1 MTNNSATPTPFYMRW
16 FDALSPNA
24 RGVFLVS
31 TGSMMLV
38 VMAAMSK
45 YLGQRLPP
53 FELVFFRALIGFLFL
68 LPLFWRDPLEPLRTK
83 RPFTHLLRGG
93 LSWVGNSAMFWTLT
107 HMLLADAMA
116 LQFSRP
122 LWTIPLALLFLP
134 ERVPMRRVIVA
145 VLGFAG
151 IWMYARPFTDG
162 FDPNAVVGA
171 FGGLCAALVIVTVK
185 RLSATEPTRIIM
197 FWYGFYNVLFAIVP
211 AWWVWVAPDPTDWP
225 LLIAVGFL
233 GIAGQSLITRGVHY
247 GDTTLLAPL
256 DYTRIIYSSI
266 IGYFIFGELPG
277 LWSVAGMALIVVSS
291 IYLVISEKQKK

>member
-1 MTNNSATPTPFYMRW
+1 
-16 FDALSPNA
+16 
-24 RGVFLVS
+24 
-31 TGSMMLV
+31 
-38 VMAAMSK
+38 
-45 YLGQRLPP
+45 
-53 FELVFFRALIGFLFL
+53 
-68 LPLFWRDPLEPLRTK
+68 
-83 RPFTHLLRGG
+83 
-93 LSWVGNSAMFWTLT
+93 
-107 HMLLADAMA
+107 MLLADAMA

-122 LWTIPLALLFLP
+122 LWMIPLALLFLR
-134 ERVPMRRVIVA
+134 ESVPFRRIIVA

-197 FWYGFYNVLFAIVP
+197 FWYGFYNLLFAIVP
-211 AWWVWVAPDPTDWP
+211 AWWVWVTPQWSDWP
-225 LLIAVGFL
+225 FLIAVGFL

-256 DYTRIIYSSI
+256 DYTRVIYSSL
-266 IGYFIFGELPG
+266 IGYFVFSELPG
-277 LWSVAGMALIVVSS
+277 LWSFAGMALIVVSS